1 MDNLREFVKK
11 NRAAFDTEPLDEGH
25 RGRFAAKLARGTERG
40 ASVLLRRFWAAGC
53 AAAVVLGLLWLRTGH
68 GQGDPVRRV
77 IAAYKRDMDSLN
89 PGGYGVLP
97 AHRSGY
103 VPDQPYDSDNR
114 LRGGSAVRAVARR
127 VGRCRESTDTETL
140 FRTESQCGQAVE
152 GADRRRAVENEKR

>member
-40 ASVLLRRFWAAGC
+40 VSVLLRRFW
-53 AAAVVLGLLWLRTGH
+53 AVVLGLLWLRTGH
-68 GQGDPVRRV
+68 SQGDPVRRV

-89 PGGYGVLP
+89 REITAFCLRTGADTSQINRTIRIIDCEAVPLYEQLP
-97 AHRSGY
+97 DELDDAEKVRI
-103 VPDQPYDSDNR
+103 
-114 LRGGSAVRAVARR
+114 LRR
-127 VGRCRESTDTETL
+127 
-140 FRTESQCGQAVE
+140 QCGQAVE

>member
-1 MDNLREFVKK
+1 MREFVKK

-68 GQGDPVRRV
+68 SQGDPVRRV

-89 PGGYGVLP
+89 REIT
-97 AHRSGY
+97 AFC
-103 VPDQPYDSDNR
+103 
-114 LRGGSAVRAVARR
+114 LR
-127 VGRCRESTDTETL
+127 T
-140 FRTESQCGQAVE
+140 
-152 GADRRRAVENEKR
+152 GADTSQINRTIRIIDCEAVPL

>member
-1 MDNLREFVKK
+1 MDNLREFVKE

-68 GQGDPVRRV
+68 SQGDPVRRV

-89 PGGYGVLP
+89 REITAFCLRTGADTSQINRTIRIIDCEAVPLYEQLP
-97 AHRSGY
+97 
-103 VPDQPYDSDNR
+103 
-114 LRGGSAVRAVARR
+114 
-127 VGRCRESTDTETL
+127 GRCRESTDTETL

>member
-53 AAAVVLGLLWLRTGH
+53 AAAVVLGRLWLRTGH
-68 GQGDPVRRV
+68 SQGDPVRRV

-89 PGGYGVLP
+89 REITAFCLRTGADTSQY
-97 AHRSGY
+97 
-103 VPDQPYDSDNR
+103 PYFLGIVQLVGQLLVQRNR
-114 LRGGSAVRAVARR
+114 LAVDYPNRTVDLRRYFGLKVNAVKQLRA
-127 VGRCRESTDTETL
+127 
-140 FRTESQCGQAVE
+140 QI
-152 GADRRRAVENEKR
+152 ADEQ

>member
-53 AAAVVLGLLWLRTGH
+53 AAAVVLTGH
-68 GQGDPVRRV
+68 SQGDPVRRV

-89 PGGYGVLP
+89 REIT
-97 AHRSGY
+97 AFC
-103 VPDQPYDSDNR
+103 
-114 LRGGSAVRAVARR
+114 LR
-127 VGRCRESTDTETL
+127 T
-140 FRTESQCGQAVE
+140 
-152 GADRRRAVENEKR
+152 GADTSQINRTIRIIDCEAVPLYEQLPDELDDAEKVRILRRYFGLKVNAVKQLRAQIADEQ

>member
-68 GQGDPVRRV
+68 SQGDPVRRV
-77 IAAYKRDMDSLN
+77 KVLTAAPLQCNTVLSKHFPSL
-89 PGGYGVLP
+89 
-97 AHRSGY
+97 
-103 VPDQPYDSDNR
+103 
-114 LRGGSAVRAVARR
+114 
-127 VGRCRESTDTETL
+127 GR
-140 FRTESQCGQAVE
+140 
-152 GADRRRAVENEKR
+152 